1 METRDEASYEVLL
14 ASTAFMPAVALAQN
28 PQATPRPAAT
38 QAGAQVPAAADFVTR
53 AAISNMF
60 EIQSSQLAQQKAQND
75 RVRQFAQSM
84 VQDHTAAGDK
94 LKSMAQGI
102 QGTTVPS
109 SLDQPHQQMVQTL
122 QSASGPGFDRDYIQ
136 MQVTAHRDAVSLFD
150 QYAQNGDNQQL
161 KQFAQQTLP
170 TLREH
175 LQLVEQLQNALPPAQ
190 VGATQG

>member
-1 METRDEASYEVLL
+1 MKLRTMVLL
-14 ASTAFMPAVALAQN
+14 ASTAFIPTVALAQA
-28 PQATPRPAAT
+28 PQAVPRPAAA
-38 QAGAQVPAAADFVTR
+38 QPGAQAPATTDFVSR

-75 RVRQFAQSM
+75 RVRQLAQSM

-94 LKSMAQGI
+94 LKSTAQGI
-102 QGTTVPS
+102 QGATVPT

-122 QSASGPGFDRDYIQ
+122 QSAVGPGFDRNYVQ
-136 MQVTAHRDAVSLFD
+136 MQVMAHRDAVSLFD

-170 TLREH
+170 TLRAGSVC
-175 LQLVEQLQNALPPAQ
+175 LNSILGLVSGGSAGFKLPR
-190 VGATQG
+190 